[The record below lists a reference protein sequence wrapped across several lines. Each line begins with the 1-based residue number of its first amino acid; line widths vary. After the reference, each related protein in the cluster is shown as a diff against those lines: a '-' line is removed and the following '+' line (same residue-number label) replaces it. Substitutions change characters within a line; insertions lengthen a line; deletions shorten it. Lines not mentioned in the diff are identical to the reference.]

1 MAKPADAAGRPLRI
15 VIDAN
20 IWVAYAISLQLG
32 RTETLSQEIVG
43 IARTMKFG
51 TRLAQIVISLEMVD
65 TVARVLSRRGFPL
78 DAIEDFTAAIIDLMK
93 SGPERLNPVLL
104 VAGRD
109 QIAISDREDAGVL
122 AAAVAAKAHLLV
134 TDNLADFATNDG
146 EIVETR
152 KVRSAK
158 GERQLFVIL
167 HERPDAPP
175 LVVAHPADVLEWMRR
190 DLLPDASAFRAASQT
205 GAD

>member
-1 MAKPADAAGRPLRI
+1 MATPAGATGRPLRI
-15 VIDAN
+15 LIDAN

-32 RTETLSQEIVG
+32 RTGTLAQEVVG

-65 TVARVLSRRGFPL
+65 TVARVLSRRGFSQG
-78 DAIEDFTAAIIDLMK
+78 AIDDFTTAIIDLMK
-93 SGPERLNPVLL
+93 TGPERLNPVLL
-104 VAGRD
+104 VSGRD

-122 AAAVAAKAHLLV
+122 AAAVAARADLLV

-146 EIVETR
+146 EIVDTR
-152 KVRSAK
+152 KVRSAN

-167 HERPDAPP
+167 HERPDASP
-175 LVVAHPADVLEWMRR
+175 LVIAHPADVLDWMRR
-190 DLLPDASAFRAASQT
+190 DLFPDALAFSPR
-205 GAD
+205 